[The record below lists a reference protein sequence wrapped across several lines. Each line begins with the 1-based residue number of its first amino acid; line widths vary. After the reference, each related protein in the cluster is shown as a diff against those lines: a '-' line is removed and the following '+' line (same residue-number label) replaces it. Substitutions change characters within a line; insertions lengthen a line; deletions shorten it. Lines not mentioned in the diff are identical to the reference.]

1 MFPVNDRHI
10 TMEYKMTAN
19 TLIGDLVALEGSRR
33 VAETIEEITKKKV
46 GVFT

>member
-10 TMEYKMTAN
+10 TMEYKTTAN
-19 TLIGDLVALEGSRR
+19 TLIGDLVASEACTR
-33 VAETIEEITKKKV
+33 VAETIEEITKKKD